1 MPNKK
6 VELDDNLIDL
16 FLPLLQQYAEE
27 IMFKYNPNHVKS
39 GPDGG
44 QFTSGSG
51 GVPLDVFT
59 SKGQPVGAAY
69 TVKDN
74 EERRTVLA
82 DKVYNY
88 GLKNGIPGEG
98 NNVPN
103 VLKALG
109 IYREGYD
116 WKKHIT
122 KEGQS
127 AWAEAKKPTKV
138 INPITKQVMSTDQQ
152 GYVGE
157 KLVQRLNVEGIFT
170 DATGPGKSIFGRTKL
185 EKITLMSGASA
196 GGTTN
201 ARTAISADGKRSIK
215 QSQVPFDAV
224 FEVFEGGKIVKYG
237 VEIKT
242 IVGASARP
250 KVKIEA
256 AQKKVLE
263 AAKNNKKDPSFS
275 TDGIFLI
282 TVHVNEDFSSAKI
295 HVTKSGKDM
304 QPSSGKPKESERLLT
319 IEKPNLRGSPG
330 AFLDDKFWSTL

>member
-16 FLPLLQQYAEE
+16 LLPFLQQYVEE
-27 IMFKYNPNHVKS
+27 VVFKYNPNHIRS
-39 GPDGG
+39 GEDGG
-44 QFTSGSG
+44 QFTSG
-51 GVPLDVFT
+51 LTDDVFT
-59 SKGQPVGAAY
+59 SKGKAVDAAIR
-69 TVKDN
+69 VRSKSGDVARIVN
-74 EERRTVLA
+74 P

-88 GLKNGIPGEG
+88 GLKNGIKGGG
-98 NNVPN
+98 NNVPE

-116 WKKHIT
+116 WKEHKT
-122 KEGQS
+122 TEG
-127 AWAEAKKPTKV
+127 ALVLIEAKKPSKV
-138 INPITKQVMSTDQQ
+138 INPVTKQVMSTDQQ

-157 KLVQRLNVEGIFT
+157 KLVQRLNVEGLFT

-185 EKITLMSGASA
+185 TKITLMSGASA

-215 QSQVPFDAV
+215 QSQVPFDAI
-224 FEVFEGGKIVKYG
+224 FEVFEGGKTVKYG

-242 IVGASARP
+242 IVGESARP